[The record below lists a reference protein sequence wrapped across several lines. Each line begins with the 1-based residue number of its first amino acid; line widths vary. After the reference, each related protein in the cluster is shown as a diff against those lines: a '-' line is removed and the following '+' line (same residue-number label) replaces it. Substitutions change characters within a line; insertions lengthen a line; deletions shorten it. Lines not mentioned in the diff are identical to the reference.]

1 MTWQLRA
8 RPEDST
14 NALVARST
22 AVCRSGAGPSSA
34 TNEHGLTARLD
45 GLVTGSFSDATLRAG
60 ATFRVQQRGG
70 GEG

>member
-22 AVCRSGAGPSSA
+22 AVCRRGAGPSSA
-34 TNEHGLTARLD
+34 TNEHGLTARPD
-45 GLVTGSFSDATLRAG
+45 GLLTGVFPMQRCAP
-60 ATFRVQQRGG
+60 VQRSARNSAVG
-70 GEG
+70 